1 MSLFGKPQQV
11 LVQVDANLAWE
22 VFQDPQSGRW
32 IGVCRPLNLNAV
44 GETWIDFQQA
54 AAEALQLLLIDLF
67 EDGELEAFLRHN
79 NWHPKTAL
87 PAPGTAVP
95 RFDVPFSVERKTRLQ
110 ELLAAG
116 V

>member
-1 MSLFGKPQQV
+1 MALFGKPQQV
-11 LVQVDANLAWE
+11 LVQVEANLAWE

-44 GETWIDFQQA
+44 GETWIEFQQN
-54 AAEALQLLLIDLF
+54 AAEAIQLLLTDLF
-67 EDGELEAFLRHN
+67 EDGELDAFLRSNH
-79 NWHPKTAL
+79 WQPRTQL

-95 RFDVPFSVERKTRLQ
+95 RFDVPFTVERKKRIQ
-110 ELLAAG
+110 ELLAAT